1 MQHLHVIGDP
11 IQLQHWREI
20 DFAEEIP
27 PAALGAL
34 RAYCQIARMGEYE
47 NVLDVISSDMSLCGP
62 SNMLFRVVDDEVR
75 LVQSGSAVT
84 NNAASVITRIIES
97 EVLGREDG
105 ARRYC
110 VSADTIA
117 DVTILPLFQSA
128 GLCMAV
134 VVG

>member
-1 MQHLHVIGDP
+1 MQQLHVIGDP

-27 PAALGAL
+27 PPALVAL
-34 RAYCQIARMGEYE
+34 SAYCQIARMGEYE
-47 NVLDVISSDMSLCGP
+47 NVLDIISSDHALCGP
-62 SNMLFRVVDDEVR
+62 SNMLFQLVGDEVR
-75 LVQSGSAVT
+75 LVRSGGAVT
-84 NNAASVITRIIES
+84 RNAASVIARIIES